1 MTDLTPLVVVPA
13 WILGAI
19 LSTTVHELGHA
30 AAAWLCRVPVRV
42 FSIGSQR
49 PPILR
54 WRQGGTRVEIRP
66 WFQGG
71 YVAFYP
77 MLRHRPFALLAVL
90 LGGIAGNL
98 IACLLLS
105 WLLNRLPDAAD
116 GWSPLPGLS
125 PAAAEWVTVP
135 LPEPDP
141 RSNALGYVL
150 AILFLTQLLDI
161 AVNLWPHIVRSPD
174 GVLFWSD
181 GLQVLDLLRGGPAAQ
196 VRVAGEG
203 YRQGL
208 ALLGMEAGPAALQS
222 RIAPIL
228 YHWAAA
234 PLPDRIARDEKRAAL
249 LRLLSRPELTPAET
263 LLIHAML
270 ATDVTLY
277 CDHDLMQAAEPW
289 SRAALRLSDA
299 PAVRAI
305 RAAVLAETGKP
316 AEAAA
321 LLDPIADDG
330 GLPLY
335 RFYRGMYL
343 ARALQRLGRPE
354 EAGDWFARARPT
366 DPAVWAISHA
376 LQTDTAALLGL
387 PPEEPRQGN
396 LPPVPDSLFQAVPGN
411 DDDPEAVP
419 PKPG

>member
-1 MTDLTPLVVVPA
+1 MTDLTPLIVPPA
-13 WILGAI
+13 WILGSV
-19 LSTTVHELGHA
+19 LSTAVHEVGHV

-42 FSIGSQR
+42 FSIGSNR

-54 WRQGGTRVEIRP
+54 WRHGETRVEIRP

-71 YVAFYP
+71 FVAPYP
-77 MLRHRPFALLAVL
+77 MLRHRPFAVLAVL
-90 LGGIAGNL
+90 LGGVAANL
-98 IACLLLS
+98 LACLLLA
-105 WLLNRLPDAAD
+105 WLLDRQPDAAD
-116 GWSPLPGLS
+116 VWSLLPGVS
-125 PAAAEWVTVP
+125 PAAADWVTAP

-141 RSNALGYVL
+141 GSNALGYVL
-150 AILFLTQLLDI
+150 AILFLTQLVDI
-161 AVNLWPHIVRSPD
+161 AVNLWPHRVRSPD
-174 GVLFWSD
+174 GVVFWSD
-181 GLQVLDLLRGGPAAQ
+181 GLQVLALLRGGDAAQ
-196 VRVAGEG
+196 VRAAGEA

-208 ALLGMEAGPAALQS
+208 ALLGMEVGPAALRS
-222 RIAPIL
+222 RVAPIL

-234 PLPDRIARDEKRAAL
+234 PLPDRLARDEKRAAL
-249 LRLLSRPELTPAET
+249 LRLLRRPDLTPAET
-263 LLIHAML
+263 LLINAML

-277 CDHDLMQAAEPW
+277 CDHDLMAAAGSW
-289 SRAALRLSDA
+289 SGAALRLSGA

-316 AEAAA
+316 AEAVA
-321 LLDPIADDG
+321 LLDPIKAEG

-343 ARALQRLGRPE
+343 ARALQRLGRQQ
-354 EAGDWFARARPT
+354 EANDSYAWAQPT

-387 PPEEPRQGN
+387 PPEDPRQGR

-411 DDDPEAVP
+411 DDDPDAAR